1 MNQILISVFHLF
13 IYIYIYIYIALGDHV
28 DANFPKIYYV
38 YASYKIML

>member
-1 MNQILISVFHLF
+1 M
-13 IYIYIYIYIALGDHV
+13 YIYVCMYVALGDHV